1 MFEGMKV
8 ISKGDLAVGFVCAAV
23 IGGAV
28 TSIALEQLGRQ
39 AARVAMPA
47 RLEAPQI
54 LRRNALETVARF
66 PTQINGRQVVCT
78 VTVDHKRNAWSMSC

>member
-8 ISKGDLAVGFVCAAV
+8 VSKGDIAVGLVCAAV
-23 IGGAV
+23 IGGAA
-28 TSIALEQLGRQ
+28 TSIVLEQLGRSS
-39 AARVAMPA
+39 ARVAMPA
-47 RLEAPQI
+47 PLSAPQI
-54 LRRNALETVARF
+54 IRRNPLETVARF